1 MSHLVLTRK
10 LGEKVMVGEN
20 VTVTVLDIRSGQVK
34 LGIEAPPELPVHRF
48 EIWNRIRLGFER
60 SKRAAAAAREQR
72 ERSA

>member
-10 LGEKVMVGEN
+10 LGEKVMIGDDITITMLE
-20 VTVTVLDIRSGQVK
+20 IRSGQVK
-34 LGIEAPPELPVHRF
+34 LGIQAPKDLPAHRF

-60 SKRAAAAAREQR
+60 SRRALAAKR